1 MELQQKVSYEQNKR
15 HINEIM
21 TGLVVGKENGY
32 YLLRSYYNAPDDVD
46 GKILF
51 SSPKNLKEGDKVKVL
66 IKESYVYDLY
76 GELVDE

>member
-1 MELQQKVSYEQNKR
+1 MELQQKISYEQNKK

-21 TGLVVGKENGY
+21 TGLVIGKEDNF

-51 SSPKNLKEGDKVKVL
+51 SSDVPLNEGDKVKVL

-76 GELVDE
+76 GELVHE